1 MDPQPPDG
9 WTTNVS
15 VEGYDAFVSG
25 HQLQPQSSAAFS
37 PIARGSRGRRT
48 ARIAV
53 SIFIGLLIWIVCVP
67 MSFAALLAFPPAF
80 DDTGTPNVLGVIFAL
95 LASIFWFSVFLR
107 RRFPWV
113 PFIIGA
119 VLASAWGDGT
129 LLLIGM
135 FHLIVRAP
143 RRQAVIATIIGSVLI
158 LVGALRLCLLS
169 PAHNPFGILF
179 LTDPDQIPGVETS
192 LPADESVF
200 GMNML
205 TVIAG
210 FIGLAVSLGFGYLL
224 RRTRRM
230 KAVEIFAEA
239 ETQRNEDLSAELARK
254 SERELLAREL
264 HDTLSHRLSVISLH
278 SGALE
283 AGDQADP
290 EVTATAHALR
300 TQARASL
307 DDLRHLVGG
316 VREGTLGVHSP
327 QQPALTP
334 PDSASLSSLPALITS
349 VQATGTEVR
358 PSLIVQDVESAPT
371 VLHRA
376 VYRVVQEALTNAM
389 KHAPGSP
396 VTLMI
401 TASAARGCHI
411 LVSNPLSKPH
421 TRFSRPDPSDVRGPR
436 AGFSELAASG
446 SGAGVESIRERASML
461 GGTATIGPRGEA
473 FIVEVSFPPFPVRQS
488 R

>member
-1 MDPQPPDG
+1 M
-9 WTTNVS
+9 
-15 VEGYDAFVSG
+15 
-25 HQLQPQSSAAFS
+25 
-37 PIARGSRGRRT
+37 
-48 ARIAV
+48 RIVV
-53 SIFIGLLIWIVCVP
+53 SIVVGLLVWIVCVP
-67 MSFAALLAFPPAF
+67 MSFAALLGFPPAF
-80 DDTGTPNVLGVIFAL
+80 DGTGTLNTLGVIFAL
-95 LASIFWFSVFLR
+95 LVSIFWFSVFLR
-107 RRFPWV
+107 HRWPWV

-135 FHLIVRAP
+135 FHLIVRSP
-143 RRQAVIATIIGSVLI
+143 RRQAVIATIIGSILI
-158 LVGALRLCLLS
+158 LVGVLRLYRLS

-179 LTDPDQIPGVETS
+179 LTEPDQIPGVETS

-210 FIGLAVSLGFGYLL
+210 LIGLAVSLGFGYLL

-230 KAVEIFAEA
+230 KAVESFAEA
-239 ETQRNEDLSAELARK
+239 ETQRNEDLSAQLARK

-283 AGDQADP
+283 TGDRADP
-290 EVTATAHALR
+290 EVSATAHALR
-300 TQARASL
+300 TEARASL

-316 VREGTLGVHSP
+316 VREGTLGVRSP
-327 QQPALTP
+327 PQPALTP
-334 PDSASLSSLPALITS
+334 PNSASLSSLPALIRS

-358 PSLIVQDVESAPT
+358 PSLIMQDVESAPT

-376 VYRVVQEALTNAM
+376 VYRVIQEALTNAM
-389 KHAPGSP
+389 KHAPGFP

-401 TASAARGCHI
+401 TTSAAQGCHI
-411 LVSNPLSKPH
+411 VVSNPLPNPQ
-421 TRFSRPDPSDVRGPR
+421 TRFSRPDPSNAQGLR
-436 AGFSELAASG
+436 AGSSELAASG
-446 SGAGVESIRERASML
+446 SGAGVESIRERARML
-461 GGTATIGPRGEA
+461 GGSASSGPRGET
-473 FIVEVSFPPFPVRQS
+473 FVIEVSFPPFPVQQPR
-488 R
+488 